1 MEICPLLSKDVTT
14 KYEKLDPMLF
24 KRERDNEWK
33 TASTALQDCS
43 DNSYK
48 NSYIGY
54 KICSDNIWK
63 TTFIAF

>member
-1 MEICPLLSKDVTT
+1 METCPLLSKDVAM

-33 TASTALQDCS
+33 TASIALQDSS

-54 KICSDNIWK
+54 KICRDNIWK